1 LLAFALTAC
10 GGSSPQVQPPA
21 HPVRV
26 VSMNP
31 CIDAVLREV
40 ADPAQIASISHYSQ
54 DARATSVPLDWAMRY
69 PANTGT
75 AEEVI
80 AAAPDLVLTGPHVS
94 LQTADALRRLG
105 IPLVQ
110 VGVPDSIEGNLQQ
123 VADIASHIGRPREG
137 EALTA
142 RITAALDRSA
152 WHGRPI
158 SAVIWQGSGLVP
170 GQGTLADALLTHT
183 GFTNAAQSLG
193 LKQWDILPLEELL
206 AHPPVMILAGVANMG
221 TDAGD
226 ANRMLGH
233 PALRKARDQ
242 IHVADFPSSLL
253 HCGGPVLI
261 PTLERLAAIRQ
272 TAERHP

>member
-1 LLAFALTAC
+1 
-10 GGSSPQVQPPA
+10 
-21 HPVRV
+21 
-26 VSMNP
+26 MNP

-54 DARATSVPLDWAMRY
+54 DARATSVPLDWAKRY
-69 PANTGT
+69 PANSGT

-110 VGVPDSIEGNLQQ
+110 VGVPDSIDGNLQQ
-123 VADIASHIGRPREG
+123 IAEIAQHIGRPKQG
-137 EALTA
+137 AALSA
-142 RITAALDRSA
+142 RISAALDRSA
-152 WHGRPI
+152 WHGRAV

-170 GQGTLADALLTHT
+170 GQGTLADTLLTHA
-183 GFTNAAQSLG
+183 GFTNAAQALG

-206 AHPPVMILAGVANMG
+206 AHPPAMVLAGVANMG

-233 PALRKARDQ
+233 PALRKARGQ
-242 IHVADFPSSLL
+242 IRVADFPSSLL

-272 TAERHP
+272 TAERQP